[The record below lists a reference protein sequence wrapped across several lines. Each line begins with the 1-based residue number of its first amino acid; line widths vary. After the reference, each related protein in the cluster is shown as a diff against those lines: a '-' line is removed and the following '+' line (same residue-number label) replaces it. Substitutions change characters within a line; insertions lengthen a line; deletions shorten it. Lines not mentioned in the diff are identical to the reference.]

1 MRALTTCFTTSLL
14 FLAALTQEGQAR
26 SPQEGDSH
34 DWPTH
39 RGDLRRSGVSPSPLI
54 VTRLAPQ
61 WSWASAHDPSPA
73 WPGPARWDA
82 YAGLAGL
89 SSMRNYDPVFHPS
102 VAGGRVYFGS
112 SSEDAVVCLDA
123 TSGQTL
129 WRHPVGGP
137 VRVAPHVHGGRV
149 YFGSDDGVAYCVD
162 ATSGAPVWR
171 VVGEPTAGRIWNN
184 GRMISTHPVRTG
196 VCVIGERAVFGASLL
211 PWEASTIVAV
221 DAETGLL
228 DRPGGYRRSLG
239 SGMTLEGAM
248 AVAGD
253 LLVVPQGRVAPLLLD
268 HVQGE
273 SKGSLAG
280 GGGSFCIIDP
290 EGGVLHGPGNKDG
303 WITDSKGTGGE
314 AVASYAKG
322 TAMVVGEHVAYMLS
336 PGHLG
341 ALDRPTQSILWTVE
355 TTCSDTLLMVGP
367 WLVLGGMGRVEARDA
382 LSGQLVWEATV
393 PGRVHGL
400 ACTAEHLFVAT
411 DKGVLTAFGEEDA
424 APGRVRDELARAAPQ
439 SLAPPAEVP
448 TGPHPSLLDHFLFQE
463 PTIEHR
469 PLREGNPFTHPWAMN
484 LGQPGGP
491 EAHIRGPLDL
501 IQAGELHALALDGSS
516 QELQLAARADFT
528 RLPREEISAEAWVRV
543 DKSQTWGGLVGA
555 MQDNG
560 EYERGWIL
568 GYRQDRF
575 GFALKGSAGSGPMTW
590 LLSPQPMTLRG
601 WHHVVGTYDGRAM
614 RLYVDGEAVAQ
625 STAQSG
631 SIQYPEHAFYQA
643 GAYRDDDEFFRISGA
658 LHELAVWTAVLTG
671 EEVQERY
678 RGKRA
683 LFPEPTPPPTEIAGP
698 AARAEENLVMARGPI
713 IDFPVR
719 GRTRLR
725 VHLPD
730 AAALRWI
737 LVGPRGEEVE
747 VSSSAAARHHELSTR
762 ALLPQTLYTYYVE
775 SEGARSPVLEC
786 DTHFDLGFPG
796 LLGGASR
803 EPWSTILSEAE
814 PGRGVIVVLGASS
827 EGPWLDCVRHT
838 EAQVLVIAAS
848 DESAQALRQ
857 VLLEKGLHGQRV
869 NVHSMPDG
877 VSPDIPP
884 CSVNALLVDPTCLE
898 SAQGW
903 VEAGI
908 LESLRPSGGT
918 AWLPRSLETE
928 DIEECS
934 RWASTT
940 DVQGFK
946 LLVRGELEG
955 AGSWTHMYASADN
968 SAFGG
973 EELAGAHGVDDLDLV
988 WVGRPGPRYQTDRQN
1003 RKPSPLAVA
1012 GRLFLQGHQRI
1023 IALDG
1028 HNGQPL
1034 WNQERPE
1041 LARFNVPRSSSN
1053 WCADE
1058 QSLFVAMG
1066 QRVERLGAQD
1076 GQLLKTYQLP
1086 RGVSGDWGFVAS
1098 LDDQLIGT
1106 VTPRGAQHTAWW
1118 GSSAWYDGRDGEPAK
1133 KIASHA
1139 LFALNKSSGAPTW
1152 IYKGGRVL
1160 DVTLTIADG
1169 CIWFV
1174 EARHSDLDPT
1184 AGRLD
1189 GPALWSDLTLV
1200 CLDAF
1205 SGEVLWEREAK
1216 PMAGTVA
1223 FYLAHADGHLILLS
1237 SSGGHSALYAFDAD
1251 TGESRWRN
1259 KYAWE
1264 ADHHGKHLSRPALV
1278 GGKVYARP
1286 GVFDLETGEALDVSF
1301 PEGHQCGSYAAT
1313 SNTLILRAGDL
1324 CVWNIEEGGSSTWS
1338 RLRPDCWISTIPGNG
1353 MLLSPE
1359 GGGGCSCGSWLE
1371 ASMGFLPKEA
1381 R

>member
-1 MRALTTCFTTSLL
+1 MRALFPSFIGPLVC
-14 FLAALTQEGQAR
+14 LAAFAEVGHAWTSQEGA
-26 SPQEGDSH
+26 SH

-39 RGDLRRSGVSPSPLI
+39 RGDLRRSGVSPSSLV

-61 WSWASAHDPSPA
+61 WSWAAAHGPSPA

-102 VAGGRVYFGS
+102 VAQGRVYFGS
-112 SSEDAVVCLDA
+112 SSEDAVICLDA
-123 TSGQTL
+123 VSGQTL

-137 VRVAPHVHGGRV
+137 VRVAPHVDGGRV
-149 YFGSDDGVAYCVD
+149 FFGSDDGAAYCVD
-162 ATSGAPVWR
+162 AVSGERLWR
-171 VVGEPTAGRIWNN
+171 VVAQPDATRIWNN

-211 PWEASTIVAV
+211 PWEPSTIVSVA
-221 DAETGLL
+221 ATTGSL
-228 DRPGGYRRSLG
+228 DQADCYRRSLG
-239 SGMTLEGAM
+239 AGMTLEGAM
-248 AVAGD
+248 AVAGE

-268 HVQGE
+268 HVRGQ
-273 SKGSLAG
+273 SRGSLAG

-303 WITDSKGTGGE
+303 WITDSKATGGE
-314 AVASYAKG
+314 SVASYAKG

-355 TTCSDTLLMVGP
+355 TSCSDALIMVGP

-382 LSGQLVWEATV
+382 LSGQLVWEAEV

-400 ACTAEHLFVAT
+400 ACTEDRLFVAT
-411 DKGVLTAFGEEDA
+411 DKGILTAFAEEDV
-424 APGRVRDELARAAPQ
+424 APGRVRDDLARAMPP
-439 SLAPPAEVP
+439 SLTRPPDLPGRADP
-448 TGPHPSLLDHFLFQE
+448 DLLDHYLFQE

-484 LGQPGGP
+484 LGRPEGP
-491 EAHIRGPLDL
+491 AAHVRGPLDL
-501 IQAGELHALALDGSS
+501 IQAGELHALALDGST
-516 QELQLAARADFT
+516 QEIPLSAQADFA
-528 RLPREEISAEAWVRV
+528 RLPRESMSAEAWVRV
-543 DKSQTWGGLVGA
+543 DTPTQWGGFIGA

-568 GYRQDRF
+568 GFRQDSF
-575 GFALKGSAGSGPMTW
+575 GFAVKGSAAAGPMTW
-590 LLSPQPMTLRG
+590 LVSPRPMTLRG

-614 RLYVDGEAVAQ
+614 RLYVDGEPVAETT
-625 STAQSG
+625 SQSG
-631 SIQYPEHAFYQA
+631 SIQYPDRAFYQA
-643 GAYRDDDEFFRISGA
+643 GAYRDDDEFFRLDGA
-658 LHELAVWTAVLTG
+658 LHELAVWTDVLSPA
-671 EEVQERY
+671 EIRSRY
-678 RGKRA
+678 ELKQA
-683 LFPEPTPPPTEIAGP
+683 LFPEPVPLPTQVAGAP
-698 AARAEENLVMARGPI
+698 ADEQSELVMARGPI
-713 IDFPVR
+713 IDFPVK
-719 GRTRLR
+719 GQTRLR
-725 VHLPD
+725 VHLPSPG
-730 AAALRWI
+730 ALRWV
-737 LVGPRGEEVE
+737 LVGPRGEEVV
-747 VSSSAAARHHELSTR
+747 VSAGRRARHHELTTR
-762 ALLPQTLYTYYVE
+762 ALLPQTLYTFHLE
-775 SEGARSPVLEC
+775 TDGARSAVWEC
-786 DTHFDLGFPG
+786 DTHFDFGFPG
-796 LLGGASR
+796 LLGGDSR
-803 EPWSTILSEAE
+803 EPWSSVLSQAA
-814 PGRGVIVVLGASS
+814 PGRGVVAVLGASAD
-827 EGPWLDCVRHT
+827 GPWLDCVRHT
-838 EAQVLVIAAS
+838 EAQILVVAAT
-848 DESAQALRQ
+848 DERAQDLRE
-857 VLLEKGLHGQRV
+857 VLLEAGFHGQRV
-869 NVHSMPDG
+869 NVHSVPPGMA
-877 VSPDIPP
+877 PDIPP
-884 CSVNALLVDPTCLE
+884 CSVNTLLVDPNRLASARDWLE
-898 SAQGW
+898 G
-903 VEAGI
+903 GI
-908 LESLRPSGGT
+908 LESLRPFGGT
-918 AWLPRSLETE
+918 AWLPLGLDTNGI
-928 DIEECS
+928 DACTA
-934 RWASTT
+934 WAAPSG
-940 DVQGFK
+940 VEGFN
-946 LLVRGELEG
+946 LLVRGELQG
-955 AGSWTHMYASADN
+955 AGSWTHMYAAPDN

-1041 LARFNVPRSSSN
+1041 LARFNIPRSSSN

-1058 QSLFVAMG
+1058 QSLFVAVG

-1076 GQLLKTYQLP
+1076 GRLLKAYNLP
-1086 RGVSGDWGFVAS
+1086 RGASGDWGFVAS
-1098 LDDQLIGT
+1098 IDDELVGT
-1106 VTPRGAQHTAWW
+1106 ATPGGTQHTAWW
-1118 GSSAWYDGRDGEPAK
+1118 GSSAWYDGHDGEPAK
-1133 KIASHA
+1133 KIASHL
-1139 LFALNKSSGAPTW
+1139 LFALNKTSGATLW
-1152 IYKGGRVL
+1152 TYTGGRIL

-1174 EARHSDLDPT
+1174 EARHPDLDPA

-1189 GPALWSDLTLV
+1189 GEDLWSDLALV

-1205 SGEVLWEREAK
+1205 SGDVLWEREAK

-1223 FYLAHADGHLILLS
+1223 FYLAHTDGHLILLS

-1251 TGESRWRN
+1251 SGESRWRN

-1286 GVFDLETGEALDVSF
+1286 GVFDLETGEVLDMPF

-1313 SNTLILRAGDL
+1313 TNTLILRAGDL
-1324 CVWNIEEGGSSTWS
+1324 CVWDTEEGSSSTWT

-1359 GGGGCSCGSWLE
+1359 GGGGCSCGSWME

>member
-1 MRALTTCFTTSLL
+1 MSLAGLTDGGLALT
-14 FLAALTQEGQAR
+14 
-26 SPQEGDSH
+26 PQESVSH

-39 RGDLRRSGVSPSPLI
+39 RGDLRRSGVSPSALDI
-54 VTRLAPQ
+54 TRLAPQ
-61 WSWASAHDPSPA
+61 WSWASAHGPSPA

-89 SSMRNYDPVFHPS
+89 SSMRNYDPVFHPTV
-102 VAGGRVYFGS
+102 VAGRVYFGS
-112 SSEDAVVCLDA
+112 SSEDAVICLDA
-123 TSGQTL
+123 ASGQTL

-137 VRVAPHVHGGRV
+137 VRVAPHVHDGRA
-149 YFGSDDGVAYCVD
+149 YFGSDDGAAYCVD
-162 ATSGAPVWR
+162 AISGDRLWR
-171 VVGEPTAGRIWNN
+171 VVAQPAAGRIWNN

-211 PWEASTIVAV
+211 PWEPSMIVAV
-221 DAETGLL
+221 SAATGLV
-228 DRPGGYRRSLG
+228 DVVGGYRRSLG
-239 SGMTLEGAM
+239 AGMTLEGAM

-268 HVQGE
+268 HVLGE
-273 SKGSLAG
+273 SRGSLAG

-290 EGGVLHGPGNKDG
+290 DGAVLHGPGNKDG
-303 WITDSKGTGGE
+303 WITDSKAGGGE

-336 PGHLG
+336 PGQLG

-355 TTCSDTLLMVGP
+355 TACSDAMIMVGP

-382 LSGQLVWEATV
+382 LSGNLVWEADV

-400 ACTAEHLFVAT
+400 ACTADRLFVAT
-411 DKGVLTAFGEEDA
+411 DKGVLSAFAEGGV
-424 APGRVRDELARAAPQ
+424 APGRVRDDLAQAKP
-439 SLAPPAEVP
+439 LDLTTPTEVDAQAY
-448 TGPHPSLLDHFLFQE
+448 PSLLDHFLFQE

-469 PLREGNPFTHPWAMN
+469 ALREGNPYTHPWAMN
-484 LGQPGGP
+484 LGRPGGP
-491 EAHIRGPLDL
+491 AAHVRGPLEL
-501 IQAGELHALALDGSS
+501 IQAGELHALALDGRT
-516 QELQLAARADFT
+516 QELPLAEQADFA
-528 RLPREEISAEAWVRV
+528 RLPAELISAEAWVRV
-543 DKSQTWGGLVGA
+543 DSPTQWGGLIGA

-560 EYERGWIL
+560 EYERGWLL
-568 GYRQDRF
+568 GFKQNRF
-575 GFALKGSAGSGPMTW
+575 GFALKGAGTGGPMTW
-590 LLSPQPMTLRG
+590 LVSPNPMTLRG
-601 WHHVVGTYDGRAM
+601 WHHVVGTYDGTSM
-614 RLYVDGEAVAQ
+614 RLYVDGESVAE
-625 STAQSG
+625 STGQSG
-631 SIQYPEHAFYQA
+631 AIQYPDKAFYQA
-643 GAYRDDDEFFRISGA
+643 GAYRDNDEFFRLKGA
-658 LHELAVWTAVLTG
+658 LHELAVWTDVLSAD
-671 EEVQERY
+671 QIRSRY
-678 RGKRA
+678 VLKQH
-683 LFPEPTPPPTEIAGP
+683 LFPEPAPLPTEVASAQVV
-698 AARAEENLVMARGPI
+698 AASELIMARGPV

-719 GRTRLR
+719 GETRLR
-725 VHLPD
+725 VHLPL
-730 AAALRWI
+730 AGALRWV
-737 LVGPRGEEVE
+737 LVGPRGEEVV
-747 VSSSAAARHHELSTR
+747 VSGESTARHHELTTR
-762 ALLPQTLYTYYVE
+762 ALLPQTLYTYYLE
-775 SEGARSPVLEC
+775 SDGARSPVLEC

-796 LLGGASR
+796 ILGGAPR
-803 EPWSTILSEAE
+803 EPWSSVLTQAAVD
-814 PGRGVIVVLGASS
+814 RGVVVVLGAT
-827 EGPWLDCVRHT
+827 EDGPWLDCVRHT
-838 EAQVLVIAAS
+838 EAQVLVVAAT
-848 DESAQALRQ
+848 DERAQALREF
-857 VLLEKGLHGQRV
+857 LLEAGLHGQRV
-869 NVHSMPDG
+869 NVHSLPDG
-877 VSPDIPP
+877 AALDLPL
-884 CSVNALLVDPTCLE
+884 CSVNTLLVDPACLA
-898 SAQGW
+898 SARGW
-903 VEAGI
+903 LMGGI

-918 AWLPRSLETE
+918 AWLPVGLETN
-928 DIEECS
+928 DVQRCS
-934 RWASTT
+934 DWASPSG
-940 DVQGFK
+940 VEGFK

-955 AGSWTHMYASADN
+955 AGSWTHMYASPDN

-973 EELAGAHGVDDLDLV
+973 EELAGAHGVDDLDVV

-1058 QSLFVAMG
+1058 QSLFVVLG

-1076 GQLLKTYQLP
+1076 GRLVKTYSLP

-1098 LDDQLIGT
+1098 IEDRLIGT
-1106 VTPRGAQHTAWW
+1106 GTPLGSQHTAWW
-1118 GSSAWYDGRDGEPAK
+1118 GSSAWYDGHDGEPAK

-1139 LFALNKSSGAPTW
+1139 LFALDKASGAPVWT
-1152 IYKGGRVL
+1152 YTGGRIL

-1169 CIWFV
+1169 CVWFIA
-1174 EARHSDLDPT
+1174 ARHPDLDPST
-1184 AGRLD
+1184 GRLD
-1189 GPALWSDLTLV
+1189 GPDLWSDLTLV
-1200 CLDAF
+1200 CLDVF
-1205 SGEVLWEREAK
+1205 SGDVLWEREAK

-1223 FYLAHADGHLILLS
+1223 FYLAHSEGHLVLLS
-1237 SSGGHSALYAFDAD
+1237 SSAGHSALYAFDAD
-1251 TGESRWRN
+1251 TGDSRWRK

-1286 GVFDLETGEALDVSF
+1286 GVFDLQTGDVLDMAF

-1324 CVWNIEEGGSSTWS
+1324 CVWDTEEGDSSTWA

-1359 GGGGCSCGSWLE
+1359 GGGGCSCGSWIE